1 MVIVVVAVVSP
12 SSKSFVS
19 DGQEVSEAG
28 QDCGSD
34 IIVHACDPLSD
45 TCSGHLVIRAQN
57 DLIMGQIWLGWWPAC
72 IVCQMFPI

>member
-1 MVIVVVAVVSP
+1 VTG
-12 SSKSFVS
+12 KKF
-19 DGQEVSEAG
+19 SEAG

-57 DLIMGQIWLGWWPAC
+57 DLIMGQIWLVVVAGLHCMPNVSDL
-72 IVCQMFPI
+72 VCLVSDYAFGDV